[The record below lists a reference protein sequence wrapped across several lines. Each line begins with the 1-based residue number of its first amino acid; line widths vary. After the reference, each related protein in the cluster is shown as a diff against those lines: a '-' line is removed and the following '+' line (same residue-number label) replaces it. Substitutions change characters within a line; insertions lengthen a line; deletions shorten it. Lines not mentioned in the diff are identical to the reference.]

1 MNGHST
7 APASVRA
14 AFRRG
19 VALVDAGHG
28 GAGLRPET
36 VAWAR
41 RLADGAA
48 IDEDKARRMRAWLRR
63 HGPAKAEGARRLR
76 DPESPAAVAW
86 LLWGAD
92 PSIPYRRSG
101 WADPVGPW
109 VERVVEWYDGSG
121 VSRGT
126 RSNGASRVTVPA
138 AAQQAY
144 DAGLAYSRA
153 VAALG
158 GVGLPS
164 YANTSAPDVA
174 MAVRR
179 GDHDAA
185 RTLTSFAAWRG
196 GDVVA
201 VMRALDRAVSVRLP
215 DDVAVAFWRHGIHG
229 WHEPRWV
236 TAWRYG
242 DIPEG
247 GRSYNY
253 RDRHEEMGVSAAEVV
268 GGPSGFGLWQS
279 DRPVRWIKGFWR
291 EDITGS
297 DGEPLIVGAV
307 RARRPTV
314 VRGRV

>member
-1 MNGHST
+1 MSLT
-7 APASVRA
+7 TPPSYVRA

-41 RLADGAA
+41 RLANGAA
-48 IDEDKARRMRAWLRR
+48 ITEDKARRMRAWLRR

-76 DPESPAAVAW
+76 DPFSPAAVAW

-92 PSIPYRRSG
+92 PTIPYRRAG
-101 WADPVGPW
+101 WTDPVGPW
-109 VERVVEWYDGSG
+109 IERVVDWYDGPG
-121 VSRGT
+121 VSRGS
-126 RSNGASRVTVPA
+126 RSNGAAAVTVPS

-144 DAGLAYSRA
+144 DAGREYERA

-158 GVGLPS
+158 GSLPS

-174 MAVRR
+174 MDVRR
-179 GDHDAA
+179 GYHDAA
-185 RTLTSFAAWRG
+185 RTLAAFAAWRG
-196 GDVVA
+196 GDVDE

-229 WHEPRWV
+229 WHPPRWV

-242 DIPEG
+242 GLPER
-247 GRSYNY
+247 GRSYNF
-253 RDRHEEMGVSAAEVV
+253 RDRHVEPGVSVAEVI
-268 GGPSGFGLWQS
+268 GGPSGFGAWQS
-279 DRPVRWIKGFWR
+279 DRPVRWLKGFWR
-291 EDITGS
+291 EDVTGS
-297 DGEPLIVGAV
+297 DGEPMIVGAV
-307 RARRPTV
+307 PARKPRHTSSP
-314 VRGRV
+314 RR